1 MKRVVKLFA
10 VAATVVAMA
19 SCGVIGGPSAAKN
32 ETTRSTSDALSSL
45 ANNKDVSTAVSTV
58 SSILGLLGK

>member
-1 MKRVVKLFA
+1 MFA

-19 SCGVIGGPSAAKN
+19 SCGVIGGSSAKN